1 MKIALGQIN
10 PVVGDISGNVAKI
23 IEFANQAKAEQARLI
38 VFPELAICGYPPLDL
53 IFKPSFVRSN
63 REALDYLKSQVSGI
77 AIIVGYV
84 DVKSRSSRKL
94 TNAAAFIDN
103 NKIIGRQFKTLLPT
117 YDVFDE
123 ARYFESADEYNVF
136 TLDDVRFGISI
147 CEDIWYER
155 EWQQQGYTCNPMARL
170 NELNPNLIVNISA
183 SPYVV
188 NKEYVR
194 SDLVKAASEKFN
206 MPVIYVNQVAGND
219 ELIFDGRSFVAD
231 CAGKITM
238 VGKPFEE
245 DLKIVEFLPESK
257 EFTSSFSLNYQLTP
271 QENIYKALVLGL
283 RDFAHKCGFTKATL
297 GLSGGIDSAVVAC
310 LAADALGASNVL
322 GVAMPSIYSSP
333 HSLTDAKELA
343 KNLNID
349 FKVIPIDSMMQESLA
364 NFKTHAFEL
373 KNQLT
378 LENIQPRLRGLILMA
393 LANEFNYLVLNT
405 GNKSEIAC
413 GYCTLYGDMVGGLAV
428 IGDLLKT
435 GVYELARFINVRQG
449 KKIIPPNIITKRP
462 SAELRENQF
471 DDEALPPYPILDKI
485 IGYYVEEHLT
495 VSQIEELGYN
505 IKLVTEVIN
514 LIDSSEFKR
523 KQSAPTLKLSKRSFG
538 SGRKMPIAYK
548 TRYLLEELFMQESC
562 KVH

>member
-1 MKIALGQIN
+1 
-10 PVVGDISGNVAKI
+10 
-23 IEFANQAKAEQARLI
+23 
-38 VFPELAICGYPPLDL
+38 
-53 IFKPSFVRSN
+53 
-63 REALDYLKSQVSGI
+63 
-77 AIIVGYV
+77 
-84 DVKSRSSRKL
+84 
-94 TNAAAFIDN
+94 
-103 NKIIGRQFKTLLPT
+103 
-117 YDVFDE
+117 
-123 ARYFESADEYNVF
+123 
-136 TLDDVRFGISI
+136 
-147 CEDIWYER
+147 
-155 EWQQQGYTCNPMARL
+155 
-170 NELNPNLIVNISA
+170 
-183 SPYVV
+183 
-188 NKEYVR
+188 
-194 SDLVKAASEKFN
+194 
-206 MPVIYVNQVAGND
+206 
-219 ELIFDGRSFVAD
+219 
-231 CAGKITM
+231 
-238 VGKPFEE
+238 
-245 DLKIVEFLPESK
+245 
-257 EFTSSFSLNYQLTP
+257 
-271 QENIYKALVLGL
+271 
-283 RDFAHKCGFTKATL
+283 
-297 GLSGGIDSAVVAC
+297 
-310 LAADALGASNVL
+310 
-322 GVAMPSIYSSP
+322 
-333 HSLTDAKELA
+333 
-343 KNLNID
+343 
-349 FKVIPIDSMMQESLA
+349 
-364 NFKTHAFEL
+364 
-373 KNQLT
+373 
-378 LENIQPRLRGLILMA
+378 MA